1 MKKILT
7 VALLVLVCACCL
19 TSCAQIEQEIGKAV
33 SVKAVEAVAAEL
45 DEQGVTYEFADEQ
58 ELADLTAALKDE
70 YDIELQGELTAV
82 LRGEYTNP
90 QTGEWVEYLVIG
102 FSSTADADAVEKA
115 CLEELESEIEEGTA
129 IVVNGG
135 YIVNATVSSVVI
147 EQGE

>member
-7 VALLVLVCACCL
+7 VALLVLVCVCCL

-45 DEQGVTYEFADEQ
+45 DKQGVTYEFEDEQ
-58 ELADLTAALKDE
+58 DLADLTADLKDE
-70 YDIELQGELTAV
+70 YDNELQGELTAV

-102 FSSTADADAVEKA
+102 FSATADADAVEKA
-115 CLEELESEIEEGTA
+115 LLEELEVEIEEGTA

-135 YIVNATVSSVVI
+135 YIVNATLSSAVI

>member
-33 SVKAVEAVAAEL
+33 SVAAVDAVAAEL
-45 DEQGVTYEFADEQ
+45 EKEGVEYVLADEQG
-58 ELADLTAALKDE
+58 LADLTA
-70 YDIELQGELTAV
+70 ELNEELEQELVGELTAG
-82 LRGEYTNP
+82 LEGRYENSE
-90 QTGEWVEYLVIG
+90 TGAWVDYLVIG
-102 FSSTADADAVEKA
+102 FSATADADAVEKA
-115 CLEELESEIEEGTA
+115 LLEVYDALIKEGTA

-135 YIVNATVSSVVI
+135 YIVNVTVSSEVI

>member
-58 ELADLTAALKDE
+58 VLADLTAELKDE
-70 YDIELQGELTAV
+70 YDVELQGELTAF

-90 QTGEWVEYLVIG
+90 QTDEWVEYLVIG
-102 FSSTADADAVEKA
+102 FSATADADAVEKA
-115 CLEELESEIEEGTA
+115 LLEELKVDIEEGTA

-135 YIVNATVSSVVI
+135 YIVNVTVSSVVI
-147 EQGE
+147 EQE

>member
-45 DEQGVTYEFADEQ
+45 DEQGVTYEFEDEQ
-58 ELADLTAALKDE
+58 DLADLTADLKDE

-115 CLEELESEIEEGTA
+115 LLEELEVEIEEGTA

-135 YIVNATVSSVVI
+135 YIVNATLSSVVI